1 MNKLLNRLNF
11 AVLTFILIALLAYIV
26 ILVYP
31 FKVVEYRGPY
41 KVETPIVKAGE
52 NLRYKRNFQKLMP
65 IAGYLHCTLEDGI
78 IYALPDKIS
87 NWPVGE
93 YHDSIEITIP
103 QSIPPSIYKY
113 HCTVT
118 FTLFGFR
125 EVVHEFY
132 TEEFRVV
139 R

>member
-1 MNKLLNRLNF
+1 MNKVFDRVVMSAMTIL
-11 AVLTFILIALLAYIV
+11 LIALLAYIV

-52 NLRYKRNFQKLMP
+52 NLRYKRNFTKL
-65 IAGYLHCTLEDGI
+65 ISAQGLLHCTLQNGI
-78 IYALPDKIS
+78 IYALPDKQS

-103 QSIPPSIYKY
+103 QTIPPSKYQY

-118 FTLFGFR
+118 FVLFGFR
-125 EVVHEFY
+125 NVRHEFI
-132 TEEFRVV
+132 TEEFLVV
-139 R
+139 K